1 MKPHRGKNYVKNV
14 PKGKTKRIIIAL
26 SGLAAVVVVTVLLL
40 KWYGRTKEI
49 KPDGLFESFEIQ
61 GELTVEE
68 KGRIFELLEE
78 MWIEDEECAG
88 FSTFSRITNPMYLY
102 RANALVSMAGLVP
115 AYNLTSL
122 RERYS
127 FLTDIRPEKL
137 GYDDLLAYVHM
148 CRILDIEFDR
158 RRAEDCLSRYY
169 DEGSCLF
176 KAFEVGNLTDS
187 ANALLAFGK
196 LDLNRFRIREG
207 IQKAYDSCEFT
218 MDKKKG
224 SLESSGGDVLY
235 CAAVY
240 GMTDLPDWDK
250 LSEWLAYWKAETDL
264 ELNAGDIFGG
274 SISARY
280 FSVMSMG
287 RYPGYAEQVSH
298 KCYESLGS
306 EILRHDSEFLHGL
319 VFTLENNNEWENDT
333 VNTLLKA
340 LIDRE
345 TARRQIDIGMESSAD
360 GTALGIRLAEKVGFP
375 LKVEKIRAFIERK
388 YLELE
393 ENGELFVS
401 DRAFQLYGVLDLDI
415 AMNGTKIGRS
425 AEFWQKQIDNIIE
438 QGSSETVSLNDLEL
452 VAEIVSELSG
462 RGFDVKLSAD
472 QMSLIKTVV
481 KKAMKEESIRNSSDI
496 ARLAYID
503 RILSLHIVSEKEVNK
518 AYNLLRCEGGIR
530 SDENS
535 SAAALYPTYEFF
547 CLFAKTGER
556 ERMEELRSCA
566 ETYYSEGYYCL
577 GGDYLSE
584 SYHIGT
590 VVAGYVMRGYVG
602 E

>member
-1 MKPHRGKNYVKNV
+1 MKNVARGKI
-14 PKGKTKRIIIAL
+14 KRIIIAL
-26 SGLAAVVVVTVLLL
+26 SGLAVVVVVTVLLL
-40 KWYGRTKEI
+40 KWHGRTKEI

-61 GELTVEE
+61 GELTDEE
-68 KGRIFELLEE
+68 KGKIHELLEE
-78 MWIEDEECAG
+78 MWLEDEECAG
-88 FSTFSRITNPMYLY
+88 FSTFSQLTIPMYLY
-102 RANALVSMAGLVP
+102 RVNALVSMAGLLP
-115 AYNLTSL
+115 DYDLSSL
-122 RERYS
+122 RERYL
-127 FLTDIRPEKL
+127 FLADIRPEKL
-137 GYDDLLAYVHM
+137 GYDDLLAYVRI
-148 CRILDIEFDR
+148 CRILDINFDR
-158 RRAEDCLSRYY
+158 QRAEDCLSRYY
-169 DEGSCLF
+169 DESICLF
-176 KAFEVGNLTDS
+176 KAFDVEGIGTSLTDS
-187 ANALLAFGK
+187 ADALSAFGK
-196 LDLNRFRIREG
+196 LDLNRFHIREG
-207 IQKAYDSCEFT
+207 IKKAYDSCEFT
-218 MDKKKG
+218 MDKEKG

-250 LSEWLAYWKAETDL
+250 LSEWLAYWKAESDS
-264 ELNAGDIFGG
+264 EVNSSDISWA

-298 KCYESLGS
+298 KYYESL
-306 EILRHDSEFLHGL
+306 DSETLSGDSGSLHGF
-319 VFTLENNNEWENDT
+319 VFALENNNEWGNET

-345 TARRQIDIGMESSAD
+345 TARRQIDIGTESSAG
-360 GTALGIRLAEKVGFP
+360 GTAVGLRLAEKVGFP
-375 LKVEKIRAFIERK
+375 LKVEKIRSFLERN

-393 ENGELFVS
+393 ENGELSVS
-401 DRAFQLYGVLDLDI
+401 DRVYQLYGVLELDI
-415 AMNGTKIGRS
+415 AMNGNIIGRS
-425 AEFWQKQIDNIIE
+425 EEFWQKQIDLIFSE
-438 QGSSETVSLNDLEL
+438 SSGSASLYDLEYA
-452 VAEIVSELSG
+452 VEIVSELSG
-462 RGFDVKLSAD
+462 RGFGVELSSNQRA
-472 QMSLIKTVV
+472 LIK
-481 KKAMKEESIRNSSDI
+481 KEIKWAMKEESIRNSSGI

-503 RILSLHIVSEKEVNK
+503 RILSLHIVSEKEVDK

-556 ERMEELRSCA
+556 ERLEELRSCA